1 MKRNLLTIGLALVAM
16 FTINVQASAEDKV
29 TNETYWDF
37 ESYQA
42 GYVIS
47 NEIKSDK
54 GLYLRGSSAQG
65 HDIVAEIHKRQGKYS
80 DGTPW
85 KIRMA
90 ASINGNPSL
99 KKDITAK
106 KRTAGNENQKVDRC
120 FAMNTTVPGTLT
132 VLISPRKAVD
142 DKEIFLIFDTQ
153 VVATA
158 DPSEDKVYELTYK
171 ADKPGVFWFGA
182 DCQYFVY
189 AVKFTPAQ

>member
-1 MKRNLLTIGLALVAM
+1 MALALVAM
-16 FTINVQASAEDKV
+16 FTVSLQAQAEDKV
-29 TNETYWDF
+29 TNETTWNF
-37 ESYQA
+37 ENYQA
-42 GYVIS
+42 GDVIS
-47 NEIKSDK
+47 NGINSDK
-54 GLYLRGSSAQG
+54 GLYMRGSTASG
-65 HDIVAEIHKRQGKYS
+65 HDIVAEIHKRSGQYA

-106 KRTAGNENQKVDRC
+106 KRTAGNANPKVDRC
-120 FAMNTTVPGTLT
+120 FAMNTTVPGTIS

-142 DKEIFLIFDTQ
+142 DKEIFLIFDTE

-158 DPSEDKVYELTYK
+158 DPSEDKVYELSYK
-171 ADKPGVFWFGA
+171 AEKPGVFWFGA
-182 DCQYFVY
+182 NCQYFVY